1 MEIRKANAGDIETAA
16 ALFDLYRQFYK
27 QASDINSAKEFLA
40 ERITNN
46 ESVIFLAL
54 DERAEKGEEKYSGIG
69 FVQLYPSF
77 SSVSLKKMWILND
90 MFVHENYRRQ
100 GVAEA
105 LIEKSRELAVETKSK
120 GLVLE
125 THSSNFE
132 AQKLYNKTGFEQND
146 EFYTFYLKV

>member
-1 MEIRKANAGDIETAA
+1 MK
-16 ALFDLYRQFYK
+16 
-27 QASDINSAKEFLA
+27 
-40 ERITNN
+40 
-46 ESVIFLAL
+46 
-54 DERAEKGEEKYSGIG
+54 RAEKGEEKIFRNRFCAVVSFI
-69 FVQLYPSF
+69 F
-77 SSVSLKKMWILND
+77 SSVSLKKKMWILND
-90 MFVHENYRRQ
+90 LFVHENYRRQ

-146 EFYTFYLKV
+146 EFYTFI